1 MKKLPALLTTFVAA
15 NSIFAADLSWNG
27 TFNDSKEYN
36 SNIVRIDKD
45 GVWSPNQKPTAAD
58 NIDISYDY
66 NSSSGQ
72 KFASV
77 ITGETSITANN
88 MTYNLENVVF
98 SDQSQWNNFNSLLL
112 LGSNASLDLSGNLEI
127 NIQKSSSFSGG
138 YIWTRINSYG
148 NSAISVGGDLI
159 VNSDVEN
166 NFRFSQE
173 GIQSG
178 QVSGFDVY
186 IGGNLVNKG
195 NTNFIFSNYY
205 STVDGV
211 VQSGTGML
219 NLAATPIDV
228 TGNAPVDSVKMT
240 FGGIEGTGS
249 ILITK
254 QYKSDLTSSREAYN
268 AAPVYL
274 TFTNS
279 GTSAFKGALLTT
291 DNNTGK
297 LNIRMAG
304 TENSRQILRIT
315 SSSTTSFDEAQSYS
329 IKNVSN
335 DGIGKVTVG
344 SGRIDIGM
352 FNGKSA
358 GDISLNG
365 GKLSAIGLDSEVGT
379 LAANSLVWGAG
390 TLVVDFSEN
399 GADLLQLAGA
409 LSILESATLEIS
421 ASAADL
427 LDWGISEGSKYTIIT
442 FDPNSGISQDDINS
456 IKISAQSGIDA
467 ELVAILDESNNISGI
482 GLQFVQ
488 VPEPSTFAAIFALVA
503 AFAAFRSRKR

>member
-36 SNIVRIDKD
+36 SNIVRIDKS

-66 NSSSGQ
+66 NSSSAQ

-88 MTYNLENVVF
+88 MTYNIKNVIY
-98 SDQSQWNNFNSLLL
+98 SDDSQWDNFNSLLL
-112 LGSNASLDLSGNLEI
+112 LGSNARLDLSGNLEI

-186 IGGNLVNKG
+186 IAGNLVNKG

-211 VQSGTGML
+211 VQSGTGIL

-228 TGNAPVDSVKMT
+228 TGSAPVDSVKMT

-268 AAPVYL
+268 VAPVDL

-315 SSSTTSFDEAQSYS
+315 SSSTTSFYEAQSYS
-329 IKNVSN
+329 TKNVSN
-335 DGIGKVTVG
+335 DGIGTVTVD

-427 LDWGISEGSKYTIIT
+427 LGWGISEGSKYTILT

-467 ELVAILDESNNISGI
+467 ELIAILDESNNISGI

-488 VPEPSTFAAIFALVA
+488 VPEPSTFAAIFALIA
-503 AFAAFRSRKR
+503 AFAASRSRKR

>member
-1 MKKLPALLTTFVAA
+1 MKKLPALLTTLVAA
-15 NSIFAADLSWNG
+15 NSIFATDLSWNG
-27 TFNDSKEYN
+27 KFNDSKEYN

-66 NSSSGQ
+66 NSSSAQ
-72 KFASV
+72 KFSSV

-88 MTYNLENVVF
+88 MTYNLKNVVF
-98 SDQSQWNNFNSLLL
+98 SDYRQWDNFNALLL
-112 LGSNASLDLSGNLEI
+112 LGSFANLNLSGNLEI
-127 NIQKSSSFSGG
+127 NLQKSPSATG
-138 YIWTRINSYG
+138 YIWTRIDAYG
-148 NSAISVGGDLI
+148 NSTVNVGGDFIVNSDITNYFRFAQEGIQENQAFGLNVQIGGDLI
-159 VNSDVEN
+159 
-166 NFRFSQE
+166 
-173 GIQSG
+173 
-178 QVSGFDVY
+178 
-186 IGGNLVNKG
+186 NKN
-195 NTNFIFSNYY
+195 NTNFVFSNYS
-205 STVDGV
+205 STVKGV
-211 VQSGTGML
+211 VRLGSGII
-219 NLAATPIDV
+219 NLAANVVDIWDPKCI
-228 TGNAPVDSVKMT
+228 DSVNLS
-240 FGGIEGTGS
+240 FGGLEGDSS
-249 ILITK
+249 IFITK
-254 QYKSDLTSSREAYN
+254 KFSEDITTNKETYN

-304 TENSRQILRIT
+304 AENSRQILRIT
-315 SSSTTSFDEAQSYS
+315 NSSTTSFDEAQSYS
-329 IKNVSN
+329 TKDVSN
-335 DGIGKVTVG
+335 DGIGKVTVD

-409 LSILESATLEIS
+409 LSIRESATLEIS

-427 LDWGISEGSKYTIIT
+427 LGWGISEGSKYTIIT

-467 ELVAILDESNNISGI
+467 ELVAILDGSNNISGI

>member
-1 MKKLPALLTTFVAA
+1 MKKLPALLTTLVAA
-15 NSIFAADLSWNG
+15 NSIFATDISWNG

-45 GVWSPNQKPTAAD
+45 GVWSSNQKPTAAD
-58 NIDISYDY
+58 NIGISYDY
-66 NSSSGQ
+66 DSPSGQ

-77 ITGETSITANN
+77 ITGGTSITANN
-88 MTYNLENVVF
+88 MTYNMKNVVF
-98 SDQSQWNNFNSLLL
+98 SDKSQWDNFNALLL
-112 LGSNASLDLSGNLEI
+112 LGSFANLNLSGNLEI
-127 NIQKSSSFSGG
+127 NLQKSPSATG
-138 YIWTRINSYG
+138 YIWTRIDAYG
-148 NSAISVGGDLI
+148 NSTVNVGGDFIVNSDITNYFRFAQEGIQENEAFGLNVQIGGDLI
-159 VNSDVEN
+159 
-166 NFRFSQE
+166 
-173 GIQSG
+173 
-178 QVSGFDVY
+178 
-186 IGGNLVNKG
+186 NKN
-195 NTNFIFSNYY
+195 NTNFVFSNYS
-205 STVDGV
+205 STVKGV
-211 VQSGTGML
+211 VRLGSGII
-219 NLAATPIDV
+219 NLAANVVDIWDPKCI
-228 TGNAPVDSVKMT
+228 DSVNLS
-240 FGGIEGTGS
+240 FGGLEGDSS
-249 ILITK
+249 IFITK
-254 QYKSDLTSSREAYN
+254 KFSEDITTNKEAYN

-304 TENSRQILRIT
+304 AENSRQILRIT
-315 SSSTTSFDEAQSYS
+315 SSSTTSFYEAQSYS
-329 IKNVSN
+329 TKNVSN
-335 DGIGKVTVG
+335 DGIGKVTVV

-427 LDWGISEGSKYTIIT
+427 LGWGISEGSKYTIIT

-467 ELVAILDESNNISGI
+467 ELVAILDGSNNISGI

-503 AFAAFRSRKR
+503 AFAAFKSRKR

>member
-27 TFNDSKEYN
+27 KFNDAKEYN

-58 NIDISYDY
+58 DIDIFYDY

-72 KFASV
+72 NFSSV

-88 MTYNLENVVF
+88 MTYNMKNVVF
-98 SDQSQWNNFNSLLL
+98 SDKRQWDNFNALLL
-112 LGSNASLDLSGNLEI
+112 LGSFANLNLSGNLEI
-127 NIQKSSSFSGG
+127 NLQKSPSATG
-138 YIWTRINSYG
+138 YIWTRIDAYG
-148 NSAISVGGDLI
+148 NSTVNVGGDFIVNSDITNYFRFAQEGIQGNQAFGLNVQIGGDLI
-159 VNSDVEN
+159 
-166 NFRFSQE
+166 
-173 GIQSG
+173 
-178 QVSGFDVY
+178 
-186 IGGNLVNKG
+186 NKN
-195 NTNFIFSNYY
+195 NTNFVFSNYS
-205 STVDGV
+205 STVKGV
-211 VQSGTGML
+211 VRLGSGII
-219 NLAATPIDV
+219 NLAANVVDIWDPKCI
-228 TGNAPVDSVKMT
+228 DSVNLS
-240 FGGIEGTGS
+240 FGGLEGDSS
-249 ILITK
+249 IFITK
-254 QYKSDLTSSREAYN
+254 KFSEDITTNKETYN

-304 TENSRQILRIT
+304 AENSRQILRIT

-329 IKNVSN
+329 TKDVSN
-335 DGIGKVTVG
+335 DGIGKVTVD

-399 GADLLQLAGA
+399 DADLLQLAGT

-427 LDWGISEGSKYTIIT
+427 LGWGISEGSKYTIIT
-442 FDPNSGISQDDINS
+442 FDPNSGISQDDINL

-467 ELVAILDESNNISGI
+467 ELVAILDGSNNISGI

>member
-1 MKKLPALLTTFVAA
+1 MKKLPALLTTLVAA
-15 NSIFAADLSWNG
+15 NSIFATDISWNG

-72 KFASV
+72 NFASV
-77 ITGETSITANN
+77 ITGGTSITANN
-88 MTYNLENVVF
+88 MTYNMKNVVF
-98 SDQSQWNNFNSLLL
+98 SDKSQWDNFNALLL
-112 LGSNASLDLSGNLEI
+112 LGSFANLNLSGNLEI
-127 NIQKSSSFSGG
+127 NLQKSPSESG
-138 YIWTRINSYG
+138 YIWTRIDAYG
-148 NSAISVGGDLI
+148 NSTVNVGGDFIVNSDITNYFRFAQEGIQENEAFGLNVQIGGDLI
-159 VNSDVEN
+159 
-166 NFRFSQE
+166 
-173 GIQSG
+173 
-178 QVSGFDVY
+178 
-186 IGGNLVNKG
+186 NKN
-195 NTNFIFSNYY
+195 NTNFVFSNYS
-205 STVDGV
+205 STVKGV
-211 VQSGTGML
+211 VRLGSGII
-219 NLAATPIDV
+219 NLAANVVDIWDPKCI
-228 TGNAPVDSVKMT
+228 DSVNLS
-240 FGGIEGTGS
+240 FGRLEGDSS
-249 ILITK
+249 IFITK
-254 QYKSDLTSSREAYN
+254 KFSEDITTNKETYN

-279 GTSAFKGALLTT
+279 GTSTFKGALLTT

-304 TENSRQILRIT
+304 AENSRQILRIT
-315 SSSTTSFDEAQSYS
+315 SSSTTSFHEAQSYS
-329 IKNVSN
+329 TKNVSN
-335 DGIGKVTVG
+335 DGIGKVTVD

-399 GADLLQLAGA
+399 GADLLQLAGT

-427 LDWGISEGSKYTIIT
+427 LGWGISEGSKYTIIT

-467 ELVAILDESNNISGI
+467 ELVAILDGSNNISGI

>member
-1 MKKLPALLTTFVAA
+1 MKKLPALLTTLVAA

-27 TFNDSKEYN
+27 KFNDSKEYN
-36 SNIVRIDKD
+36 PNVVRIDKD
-45 GVWSPNQKPTAAD
+45 GVWSQNQKPTAAD

-66 NSSSGQ
+66 NSSSAQ

-88 MTYNLENVVF
+88 MTYNMKNVVF
-98 SDQSQWNNFNSLLL
+98 SDQSQWTNFNALLL
-112 LGSNASLDLSGNLEI
+112 LGSFANLNLSGNLEI
-127 NIQKSSSFSGG
+127 NLQKSPSATG
-138 YIWTRINSYG
+138 YIWTRIDAYG
-148 NSAISVGGDLI
+148 NSTVNVGGDFIVNSDITNYFRFAQEGIQENQAFGLNVQIGGDLI
-159 VNSDVEN
+159 
-166 NFRFSQE
+166 
-173 GIQSG
+173 
-178 QVSGFDVY
+178 
-186 IGGNLVNKG
+186 NKN
-195 NTNFIFSNYY
+195 NTNFVFSNYS
-205 STVDGV
+205 STVKGV
-211 VQSGTGML
+211 VRLGSGII
-219 NLAATPIDV
+219 NLAANVVDIWDPKCI
-228 TGNAPVDSVKMT
+228 DSVNLS
-240 FGGIEGTGS
+240 FGGLEGDSS
-249 ILITK
+249 IFITK
-254 QYKSDLTSSREAYN
+254 KFSEDITTNKETYN

-279 GTSAFKGALLTT
+279 GTSTFKGALLTT

-304 TENSRQILRIT
+304 AENSRQILRIT
-315 SSSTTSFDEAQSYS
+315 SSSTTSFYEAQSYS
-329 IKNVSN
+329 TKNVSN
-335 DGIGKVTVG
+335 DGIAKVTVD

-409 LSILESATLEIS
+409 LSILKSATLEIS

-427 LDWGISEGSKYTIIT
+427 LGWGISEGSEYTIIT

-467 ELVAILDESNNISGI
+467 ELVAILDGSNNISGI

>member
-1 MKKLPALLTTFVAA
+1 MKKLPALLTTLVAA
-15 NSIFAADLSWNG
+15 NSIFSADLSWNG
-27 TFNDSKEYN
+27 KFNDSKEYN
-36 SNIVRIDKD
+36 PNVVRIDKD
-45 GVWSPNQKPTAAD
+45 GVWSPDQTPTAAD

-66 NSSSGQ
+66 NSPSGQ

-77 ITGETSITANN
+77 ITGGTSITANN
-88 MTYNLENVVF
+88 MTYNMKNVVF
-98 SDQSQWNNFNSLLL
+98 SDKSQWDNFNALLL
-112 LGSNASLDLSGNLEI
+112 LGSFANLNLSGNLEI
-127 NIQKSSSFSGG
+127 NLQKSPSATG
-138 YIWTRINSYG
+138 YIWTRIDAYG
-148 NSAISVGGDLI
+148 NSTVNVGGDFIVNSDITNYFRFAQEGIQGGETFGLNVQIGGDLI
-159 VNSDVEN
+159 
-166 NFRFSQE
+166 
-173 GIQSG
+173 
-178 QVSGFDVY
+178 
-186 IGGNLVNKG
+186 NKN
-195 NTNFIFSNYY
+195 NTNFVFSNYS
-205 STVDGV
+205 STVKGV
-211 VQSGTGML
+211 VRLGSGII
-219 NLAATPIDV
+219 NLASNVIDIWD
-228 TGNAPVDSVKMT
+228 AKCIDSVNLS
-240 FGGIEGTGS
+240 FGGMEGNSS
-249 ILITK
+249 IFITK
-254 QYKSDLTSSREAYN
+254 KFTQDLTPNKETYN

-279 GTSAFKGALLTT
+279 GTSTFKGALLTT

-315 SSSTTSFDEAQSYS
+315 SSSTTSFYEAQSYS
-329 IKNVSN
+329 TKNVSN
-335 DGIGKVTVG
+335 DGIGTVTVD

-409 LSILESATLEIS
+409 LTILESATLEIS

-427 LDWGISEGSKYTIIT
+427 LGWGISEGSKYTILT

-467 ELVAILDESNNISGI
+467 ELIAILDESNNISGI

-488 VPEPSTFAAIFALVA
+488 VPEPSTFAAIFALIA

>member
-1 MKKLPALLTTFVAA
+1 MKNLPALITTLVAA
-15 NSIFAADLSWNG
+15 NSIFATDLSWNG

-45 GVWSPNQKPTAAD
+45 GVWSPNQTPTAAD

-72 KFASV
+72 NFSSV

-88 MTYNLENVVF
+88 MTYNLKNVVF
-98 SDQSQWNNFNSLLL
+98 SDQSQWNNFNALLL
-112 LGSNASLDLSGNLEI
+112 LGSFANLNLSGNLEI
-127 NIQKSSSFSGG
+127 NLQKSPSATG
-138 YIWTRINSYG
+138 YIWTRIDAYG
-148 NSAISVGGDLI
+148 NSTVNVGGDFIVNSDITNYFRFAQEGIQENQAFGLNVQIGGDLI
-159 VNSDVEN
+159 
-166 NFRFSQE
+166 
-173 GIQSG
+173 
-178 QVSGFDVY
+178 
-186 IGGNLVNKG
+186 NKN
-195 NTNFIFSNYY
+195 NTNFVFSNYS
-205 STVDGV
+205 STVKGV
-211 VQSGTGML
+211 VRLGSGII
-219 NLAATPIDV
+219 NLAANVVDIWDPKCI
-228 TGNAPVDSVKMT
+228 DSVNLS
-240 FGGIEGTGS
+240 FGGLEGDSS
-249 ILITK
+249 IFITK
-254 QYKSDLTSSREAYN
+254 KFSEDITTNKETYN

-304 TENSRQILRIT
+304 AENSRQILRIT
-315 SSSTTSFDEAQSYS
+315 SSSTTSFYEAQSYS
-329 IKNVSN
+329 PKNVSN
-335 DGIGKVTVG
+335 DGIAKVTVD

-427 LDWGISEGSKYTIIT
+427 LGWGISEGSKYTIIT
-442 FDPNSGISQDDINS
+442 FDPNSGISQDDINL

-467 ELVAILDESNNISGI
+467 ELVAILDGSNNISGI

>member
-45 GVWSPNQKPTAAD
+45 GVWSPDQKPTAAD

-72 KFASV
+72 NFSSV
-77 ITGETSITANN
+77 ITGENSVTANN
-88 MTYNLENVVF
+88 MTYNMKNVVF
-98 SDQSQWNNFNSLLL
+98 SDKSQWDNFNSLLL
-112 LGSNASLDLSGNLEI
+112 LGSNARLDLSGNLEI

-186 IGGNLVNKG
+186 IAGNLVNKG

-228 TGNAPVDSVKMT
+228 TGSAPVDSVKMT

-279 GTSAFKGALLTT
+279 GTSTFKGALLTT

-315 SSSTTSFDEAQSYS
+315 SSSTTSFYEAQSYS
-329 IKNVSN
+329 TKNVSN
-335 DGIGKVTVG
+335 DGIGTVTVD

-427 LDWGISEGSKYTIIT
+427 LGWGISEGSKYTILT

-467 ELVAILDESNNISGI
+467 ELIAILDESNNISGI

-488 VPEPSTFAAIFALVA
+488 VPEPSTFAAIFALIA

>member
-1 MKKLPALLTTFVAA
+1 MKNLPALITALVVA
-15 NSIFAADLSWNG
+15 NSIFATDISWNG

-36 SNIVRIDKD
+36 SNIVRIDKP
-45 GVWSPNQKPTAAD
+45 GVWSPDQTPTAAD

-66 NSSSGQ
+66 NSPSGQ

-77 ITGETSITANN
+77 ITGGTSITANN
-88 MTYNLENVVF
+88 MTYNMKNVVF
-98 SDQSQWNNFNSLLL
+98 SDKSQWDNFNALLL
-112 LGSNASLDLSGNLEI
+112 LGSFANLNLSGNLEI
-127 NIQKSSSFSGG
+127 NLQKSPSESG
-138 YIWTRINSYG
+138 YIWTRIDAYG
-148 NSAISVGGDLI
+148 NSTVNVGGDFIVNSDITNYFRFAQEGIQGSETFGLNVQIGGDLI
-159 VNSDVEN
+159 
-166 NFRFSQE
+166 
-173 GIQSG
+173 
-178 QVSGFDVY
+178 
-186 IGGNLVNKG
+186 NKN
-195 NTNFIFSNYY
+195 NTNFVFSNYS
-205 STVDGV
+205 STVKGV
-211 VQSGTGML
+211 VRLGSGII
-219 NLAATPIDV
+219 NLASNVIDIWD
-228 TGNAPVDSVKMT
+228 AKCIDSVNLS
-240 FGGIEGTGS
+240 FGGMEGNSS
-249 ILITK
+249 IFITK
-254 QYKSDLTSSREAYN
+254 KFTQDLTPNKETYN

-279 GTSAFKGALLTT
+279 GTSTFKGALLTT
-291 DNNTGK
+291 DNNAGK

-315 SSSTTSFDEAQSYS
+315 SSTATSFYEAQSYS
-329 IKNVSN
+329 TKNVSN
-335 DGIGKVTVG
+335 DGIGKVTVD

-390 TLVVDFSEN
+390 ALVVDFSEN

-421 ASAADL
+421 ASVADL
-427 LDWGISEGSKYTIIT
+427 LGWGISGGSEYTIIT
-442 FDPNSGISQDDINS
+442 FDPNSGITQDDINS

-467 ELVAILDESNNISGI
+467 ELIAILDESNNISGI

-488 VPEPSTFAAIFALVA
+488 VPEPSTFAAIFALIA

>member
-1 MKKLPALLTTFVAA
+1 MKKLPALITALVVA

-27 TFNDSKEYN
+27 KFNDSKEYN
-36 SNIVRIDKD
+36 SNIVRIDKS
-45 GVWSPNQKPTAAD
+45 GVWSPDQTPTAAD

-66 NSSSGQ
+66 NSPSGQ

-77 ITGETSITANN
+77 ITGGTSITANN
-88 MTYNLENVVF
+88 MTYNMKNVVF
-98 SDQSQWNNFNSLLL
+98 SDKSQWDNFNALLL
-112 LGSNASLDLSGNLEI
+112 IGSFANLNLSGNLEI
-127 NIQKSSSFSGG
+127 NLQKSPSESG
-138 YIWTRINSYG
+138 YIWTRIDAYG
-148 NSAISVGGDLI
+148 NSTVNVGGDFIVNSDITNYFRFAQEGIQKNEAFGLNVQIGGDLI
-159 VNSDVEN
+159 
-166 NFRFSQE
+166 
-173 GIQSG
+173 
-178 QVSGFDVY
+178 
-186 IGGNLVNKG
+186 NKN
-195 NTNFIFSNYY
+195 NTNFVFSNYS
-205 STVDGV
+205 STVKGV
-211 VQSGTGML
+211 VRLGSGII
-219 NLAATPIDV
+219 NLASNVIDIWD
-228 TGNAPVDSVKMT
+228 AKCIDSVNLS
-240 FGGIEGTGS
+240 FGGMEGNSS
-249 ILITK
+249 IFITK
-254 QYKSDLTSSREAYN
+254 KFTQDLTPNKETYN

-279 GTSAFKGALLTT
+279 GTSTFKGALLTT

-315 SSSTTSFDEAQSYS
+315 SSDTTSFYEAQSYS
-329 IKNVSN
+329 TKNVSN
-335 DGIGKVTVG
+335 DGIAKVTVD

-390 TLVVDFSEN
+390 ALVVDFSEN

-427 LDWGISEGSKYTIIT
+427 LGWGISEGSKYTIIT
-442 FDPNSGISQDDINS
+442 FDPNSGISQDDINL

-467 ELVAILDESNNISGI
+467 ELVAILDGSNNISGI

-503 AFAAFRSRKR
+503 AFVAFKSRKR

>member
-15 NSIFAADLSWNG
+15 NSIFATDISWNG

-66 NSSSGQ
+66 NSSSAQ

-88 MTYNLENVVF
+88 MTYYMKNVVF
-98 SDQSQWNNFNSLLL
+98 SDKRQWDNFNALLL
-112 LGSNASLDLSGNLEI
+112 LGSFANLNLSGNLEI
-127 NIQKSSSFSGG
+127 NLQKSPSATG
-138 YIWTRINSYG
+138 YIWTRIDAYG
-148 NSAISVGGDLI
+148 NSTVNVGGDFIVNSDITNYFRFAQEGIQGNQAFGLNVQIGGDLI
-159 VNSDVEN
+159 
-166 NFRFSQE
+166 
-173 GIQSG
+173 
-178 QVSGFDVY
+178 
-186 IGGNLVNKG
+186 NKN
-195 NTNFIFSNYY
+195 NTNFVFSNYS
-205 STVDGV
+205 STVKGV
-211 VQSGTGML
+211 VRLGSGII
-219 NLAATPIDV
+219 NLAANVVDIWDPKCI
-228 TGNAPVDSVKMT
+228 DSVNLS
-240 FGGIEGTGS
+240 FGGLEGDSS
-249 ILITK
+249 IFITK
-254 QYKSDLTSSREAYN
+254 KFSEDLTPNKETYN

-279 GTSAFKGALLTT
+279 GTSTFKGALLTT

-304 TENSRQILRIT
+304 AENSRQILRIT
-315 SSSTTSFDEAQSYS
+315 SSDTTSFYEAQSYS
-329 IKNVSN
+329 TKNVSN
-335 DGIGKVTVG
+335 DGIAKVTVD

-427 LDWGISEGSKYTIIT
+427 LGWGISEGSKYTIIT
-442 FDPNSGISQDDINS
+442 FDPNSDISQDDINL

-467 ELVAILDESNNISGI
+467 ELVAILDGSNNISGI

>member
-1 MKKLPALLTTFVAA
+1 MKKLPALLTTLVAA

-45 GVWSPNQKPTAAD
+45 GVWSPDQKPTAAD

-72 KFASV
+72 NFSSV
-77 ITGETSITANN
+77 ITGENSVTANN
-88 MTYNLENVVF
+88 MTYNMKNVVF
-98 SDQSQWNNFNSLLL
+98 SDKSQWDNFNSLLL
-112 LGSNASLDLSGNLEI
+112 LGSNARLDLSGNLEI

-186 IGGNLVNKG
+186 IAGNLVNKG

-228 TGNAPVDSVKMT
+228 TGSAPVDSVKMT

-279 GTSAFKGALLTT
+279 GTSTFKGALLTT

-315 SSSTTSFDEAQSYS
+315 SSSTTSFYEAQSYS
-329 IKNVSN
+329 TKNVSN
-335 DGIGKVTVG
+335 DGIGTVTVD

-427 LDWGISEGSKYTIIT
+427 LGWGISEGSKYTILT

-467 ELVAILDESNNISGI
+467 ELIAILDESNNISGI

-488 VPEPSTFAAIFALVA
+488 VPEPSTFAAIFALIA

>member
-1 MKKLPALLTTFVAA
+1 MKKLPALLTAFVAA

-27 TFNDSKEYN
+27 KFNDAKEYN

-58 NIDISYDY
+58 DIDIFYDY

-72 KFASV
+72 NFSSV

-88 MTYNLENVVF
+88 MTYNLKNVVY
-98 SDQSQWNNFNSLLL
+98 SDYRQWDNFNALLL
-112 LGSNASLDLSGNLEI
+112 LGSFANLNLSGNLEI
-127 NIQKSSSFSGG
+127 NLQKSPSATG
-138 YIWTRINSYG
+138 YIWTRIDAYG
-148 NSAISVGGDLI
+148 NSTVNVGGDFIVNSDITNYFRFAQEGIQGNQAFGLNVQIGGDLI
-159 VNSDVEN
+159 
-166 NFRFSQE
+166 
-173 GIQSG
+173 
-178 QVSGFDVY
+178 
-186 IGGNLVNKG
+186 NKN
-195 NTNFIFSNYY
+195 NTNFVFSNYS
-205 STVDGV
+205 STVKGV
-211 VQSGTGML
+211 VRLGSGII
-219 NLAATPIDV
+219 NLAANVVDIWDPKCI
-228 TGNAPVDSVKMT
+228 DSVNLS
-240 FGGIEGTGS
+240 FGGLEGDSS
-249 ILITK
+249 IFITK
-254 QYKSDLTSSREAYN
+254 KFSEDITTNKETYN

-297 LNIRMAG
+297 LNIRMEGA
-304 TENSRQILRIT
+304 ENSRQILRIT
-315 SSSTTSFDEAQSYS
+315 NSSTTSFYEAQSYS
-329 IKNVSN
+329 TKNVSN
-335 DGIGKVTVG
+335 DGICKVTVD

-399 GADLLQLAGA
+399 GADLLQLAGT

-427 LDWGISEGSKYTIIT
+427 LGWGISEGSKYTIIT

-467 ELVAILDESNNISGI
+467 ELVAILDGSNNISGI

>member
-1 MKKLPALLTTFVAA
+1 MKKLPALLTTLVAA
-15 NSIFAADLSWNG
+15 NSIFATDISWNG

-36 SNIVRIDKD
+36 SNIVRIDKP
-45 GVWSPNQKPTAAD
+45 GVWSPDQKPTAAD

-66 NSSSGQ
+66 NSSSAQ
-72 KFASV
+72 NFSSV

-88 MTYNLENVVF
+88 MTYNLKNVVF
-98 SDQSQWNNFNSLLL
+98 SDLNQWNNFNALLL
-112 LGSNASLDLSGNLEI
+112 LGSFANLNLSGNLEI
-127 NIQKSSSFSGG
+127 NLQKSPSESG
-138 YIWTRINSYG
+138 YIWTRIDAYG
-148 NSAISVGGDLI
+148 NSTVNVGGDFIVNSDITNYFRFAQEGIQEHEAFGLNVQIGGDLI
-159 VNSDVEN
+159 
-166 NFRFSQE
+166 
-173 GIQSG
+173 
-178 QVSGFDVY
+178 
-186 IGGNLVNKG
+186 NKN
-195 NTNFIFSNYY
+195 NTNFVFSNYS
-205 STVDGV
+205 STVKGV
-211 VQSGTGML
+211 VRLGSGII
-219 NLAATPIDV
+219 NLAANIVDIWDPKCI
-228 TGNAPVDSVKMT
+228 DSVNLS
-240 FGGIEGTGS
+240 FGGLEGDSS
-249 ILITK
+249 IFITK
-254 QYKSDLTSSREAYN
+254 KFSEDITTNKETYN

-304 TENSRQILRIT
+304 AENSRQILRIT

-329 IKNVSN
+329 TKDVSN
-335 DGIGKVTVG
+335 DGIGKVTVD

-409 LSILESATLEIS
+409 LSIRESATLEIS

-427 LDWGISEGSKYTIIT
+427 LGWGISEGSKYTIIT

-467 ELVAILDESNNISGI
+467 ELVAILDGSNNISGI

-488 VPEPSTFAAIFALVA
+488 VPEPSTFAAIFGVNT
-503 AFAAFRSRKR
+503 KGCGIG

>member
-27 TFNDSKEYN
+27 KFNDSKEYN

-66 NSSSGQ
+66 NSPSGQ
-72 KFASV
+72 NFSSV

-88 MTYNLENVVF
+88 MTYYMKNVVF
-98 SDQSQWNNFNSLLL
+98 SDKRQWDNFNALLL
-112 LGSNASLDLSGNLEI
+112 LGSFANLNLSGNLEI
-127 NIQKSSSFSGG
+127 NLQKSPSATG
-138 YIWTRINSYG
+138 YIWTRIDAYG
-148 NSAISVGGDLI
+148 NSTVNVGGDFIVNSDITNYFRFAQEGIQGNQAFGLNVQIGGDLI
-159 VNSDVEN
+159 
-166 NFRFSQE
+166 
-173 GIQSG
+173 
-178 QVSGFDVY
+178 
-186 IGGNLVNKG
+186 NKN
-195 NTNFIFSNYY
+195 NTNFVFSNYS
-205 STVDGV
+205 STVKGV
-211 VQSGTGML
+211 VRLGSGII
-219 NLAATPIDV
+219 NLAANVVDIWDPKCI
-228 TGNAPVDSVKMT
+228 DSVNLS
-240 FGGIEGTGS
+240 FGGLEGDSS
-249 ILITK
+249 IFITK
-254 QYKSDLTSSREAYN
+254 KFSEDITTNKETYN

-297 LNIRMAG
+297 LNIRMEGA
-304 TENSRQILRIT
+304 ENSRQILRIT
-315 SSSTTSFDEAQSYS
+315 SSSTTSFYEAQSYS
-329 IKNVSN
+329 TKNVSN

-427 LDWGISEGSKYTIIT
+427 LGWGISEGSKYTIIT
-442 FDPNSGISQDDINS
+442 FDPNSGISQDDINL

-467 ELVAILDESNNISGI
+467 ELVAILDGSNNISGI

>member
-1 MKKLPALLTTFVAA
+1 MKNLPALITTFVAA

-45 GVWSPNQKPTAAD
+45 GVWSPDQTPTAAD

-66 NSSSGQ
+66 NSPSGQ

-77 ITGETSITANN
+77 ITGGTSITANN
-88 MTYNLENVVF
+88 MTYNMKNVVF
-98 SDQSQWNNFNSLLL
+98 SDKSQWDNFNALLL
-112 LGSNASLDLSGNLEI
+112 LGSFANLNLSGNLEI
-127 NIQKSSSFSGG
+127 NLQKSPSESG
-138 YIWTRINSYG
+138 YIWTRIDAYG
-148 NSAISVGGDLI
+148 NSTVNVGGDFIVNSDITNYFRFAQEGIQKNEAFGLNVQIGGDLI
-159 VNSDVEN
+159 
-166 NFRFSQE
+166 
-173 GIQSG
+173 
-178 QVSGFDVY
+178 
-186 IGGNLVNKG
+186 NKN
-195 NTNFIFSNYY
+195 NTNFVFSNYS
-205 STVDGV
+205 STVKGV
-211 VQSGTGML
+211 VRLGSGII
-219 NLAATPIDV
+219 NLAANVVDIWDPKCI
-228 TGNAPVDSVKMT
+228 DSVNLS
-240 FGGIEGTGS
+240 FGGMEGNSS
-249 ILITK
+249 IFITK
-254 QYKSDLTSSREAYN
+254 KFTQDLTPNKETYN

-279 GTSAFKGALLTT
+279 GTSTFKGALLTT

-315 SSSTTSFDEAQSYS
+315 SSSTTSFYEAQSYS
-329 IKNVSN
+329 TKNVSN
-335 DGIGKVTVG
+335 DGIGTVTVD

-427 LDWGISEGSKYTIIT
+427 LGWGISEGSKYTILT

-467 ELVAILDESNNISGI
+467 ELIAILDESNNISGI

-488 VPEPSTFAAIFALVA
+488 VPEPSTFAAIFALIA

>member
-1 MKKLPALLTTFVAA
+1 MKKLPALLTTLVAA
-15 NSIFAADLSWNG
+15 NSIFATDISWNG

-72 KFASV
+72 NFSSV

-88 MTYNLENVVF
+88 MTYNLKNVVF
-98 SDQSQWNNFNSLLL
+98 SDKRQWDNFNALLL
-112 LGSNASLDLSGNLEI
+112 LGSFANLNLSGNLEI
-127 NIQKSSSFSGG
+127 NLQKSPSATG
-138 YIWTRINSYG
+138 YIWTRIDAYG
-148 NSAISVGGDLI
+148 NSTVNVGGDFIVNSDITNYFRFAQEGIQENQAFGLNVQIGGDLI
-159 VNSDVEN
+159 
-166 NFRFSQE
+166 
-173 GIQSG
+173 
-178 QVSGFDVY
+178 
-186 IGGNLVNKG
+186 NKN
-195 NTNFIFSNYY
+195 NTNFVFSNYS
-205 STVDGV
+205 STVKGV
-211 VQSGTGML
+211 VRLGSGII
-219 NLAATPIDV
+219 NLAANVVDIWDPKCI
-228 TGNAPVDSVKMT
+228 DSVNLS
-240 FGGIEGTGS
+240 FGGLEGDSS
-249 ILITK
+249 IFITK
-254 QYKSDLTSSREAYN
+254 KFSEDITTNKETYN

-304 TENSRQILRIT
+304 AENSRQILRIT
-315 SSSTTSFDEAQSYS
+315 NSSTTSFYEAQSYS
-329 IKNVSN
+329 TKNVSN
-335 DGIGKVTVG
+335 DGIAKVTVD

-399 GADLLQLAGA
+399 GADLLQLAGE

-427 LDWGISEGSKYTIIT
+427 LGWGISEGSKYTIIT

-467 ELVAILDESNNISGI
+467 ELVAILDGSNNISGI

>member
-1 MKKLPALLTTFVAA
+1 MKKLPALLTTLVAA
-15 NSIFAADLSWNG
+15 NSIFATDISWNG

-66 NSSSGQ
+66 NSPSGQ

-77 ITGETSITANN
+77 ITGGTSITANN
-88 MTYNLENVVF
+88 MTYNMKNVVF
-98 SDQSQWNNFNSLLL
+98 SDKSQWDNFNALLL
-112 LGSNASLDLSGNLEI
+112 LGSFANLNLSGNLEI
-127 NIQKSSSFSGG
+127 NLQKSPSATG
-138 YIWTRINSYG
+138 YIWTRIDAYG
-148 NSAISVGGDLI
+148 NSTVNVGGDFIVNSDITNYFRFAQEGIQENEAFGLNVQIGGDLI
-159 VNSDVEN
+159 
-166 NFRFSQE
+166 
-173 GIQSG
+173 
-178 QVSGFDVY
+178 
-186 IGGNLVNKG
+186 NKN
-195 NTNFIFSNYY
+195 NTNFVFSNYS
-205 STVDGV
+205 STVKGV
-211 VQSGTGML
+211 VRLGSGII
-219 NLAATPIDV
+219 NLAANVVDIWDPKCI
-228 TGNAPVDSVKMT
+228 DSVNLS
-240 FGGIEGTGS
+240 FGGLEGDSS
-249 ILITK
+249 IFITK
-254 QYKSDLTSSREAYN
+254 KFSEDITTNKEAYN

-304 TENSRQILRIT
+304 AENSRQILRIT
-315 SSSTTSFDEAQSYS
+315 SSSTTSFYEAQSYS
-329 IKNVSN
+329 TKNVSN
-335 DGIGKVTVG
+335 DGIGKVTVV

-427 LDWGISEGSKYTIIT
+427 LGWGISEGSKYTIIT

-467 ELVAILDESNNISGI
+467 ELVAILDGSNNISGI

-503 AFAAFRSRKR
+503 AFAAFKSRKR

>member
-27 TFNDSKEYN
+27 KFNDSKEYN

-45 GVWSPNQKPTAAD
+45 GVWSPNQTPTAAD

-66 NSSSGQ
+66 NSSSAQ

-112 LGSNASLDLSGNLEI
+112 LGSNARLNLSGNLEI

-205 STVDGV
+205 STVAGV

-304 TENSRQILRIT
+304 AENSRQILRIT
-315 SSSTTSFDEAQSYS
+315 SSSTTSFYEAQSYS
-329 IKNVSN
+329 TKDVSN
-335 DGIGKVTVG
+335 DGIGKVTVD

-427 LDWGISEGSKYTIIT
+427 LGWGISEGSKYTIIT
-442 FDPNSGISQDDINS
+442 FDPNSGISQDDINL

-467 ELVAILDESNNISGI
+467 ELVAILDGSNNISGI

>member
-15 NSIFAADLSWNG
+15 NSIFAADLSWND

-72 KFASV
+72 NFSSV

-88 MTYNLENVVF
+88 MTYNLKNVVF
-98 SDQSQWNNFNSLLL
+98 SDQNQWDNFNALLL
-112 LGSNASLDLSGNLEI
+112 LGSFANLNLSGNLEI
-127 NIQKSSSFSGG
+127 NLQKSPSATG
-138 YIWTRINSYG
+138 YIWTRIDAYG
-148 NSAISVGGDLI
+148 NSTVNVGGDFIVNSDITNYFRFAQEGIQGNQAFGLNVQIGGDLI
-159 VNSDVEN
+159 
-166 NFRFSQE
+166 
-173 GIQSG
+173 
-178 QVSGFDVY
+178 
-186 IGGNLVNKG
+186 NKN
-195 NTNFIFSNYY
+195 NTNFVFSNYS
-205 STVDGV
+205 STVKGV
-211 VQSGTGML
+211 VRLGSGII
-219 NLAATPIDV
+219 NLAANVVDIWDPKCI
-228 TGNAPVDSVKMT
+228 DSVNLS
-240 FGGIEGTGS
+240 FGGLEGDSS
-249 ILITK
+249 IFITK
-254 QYKSDLTSSREAYN
+254 KFSEDITTNKETYN

-304 TENSRQILRIT
+304 EENSRQILRIT
-315 SSSTTSFDEAQSYS
+315 SSSTTSFYEAQSYS
-329 IKNVSN
+329 TKNVSN
-335 DGIGKVTVG
+335 DGIAKVTVG

-390 TLVVDFSEN
+390 ALVVDFSEN

-427 LDWGISEGSKYTIIT
+427 LGWGISEGSKYTIIT

-467 ELVAILDESNNISGI
+467 ELVAILDGSNNISGI

>member
-1 MKKLPALLTTFVAA
+1 MKKLSALLTTLVAA

-27 TFNDSKEYN
+27 KFNDSKDYN
-36 SNIVRIDKD
+36 QNVVRIDKD
-45 GVWSPNQKPTAAD
+45 GVWSPDQTPTAAD
-58 NIDISYDY
+58 DIDIFYDY

-72 KFASV
+72 NFSSV
-77 ITGETSITANN
+77 ITGKTSITANN
-88 MTYNLENVVF
+88 MTYNLKNVVF
-98 SDQSQWNNFNSLLL
+98 SDQSQWDNFNALLL
-112 LGSNASLDLSGNLEI
+112 LGSFANLNLSGNLEI
-127 NIQKSSSFSGG
+127 NLKKSPSATG
-138 YIWTRINSYG
+138 YIWTRIDAYG
-148 NSAISVGGDLI
+148 NSTVNVGGDFIVNSDITNYFRFAQEGIQENEAFGLNVQIGGDLI
-159 VNSDVEN
+159 
-166 NFRFSQE
+166 
-173 GIQSG
+173 
-178 QVSGFDVY
+178 
-186 IGGNLVNKG
+186 NKN
-195 NTNFIFSNYY
+195 NTNFVFSNYS
-205 STVDGV
+205 STVKGV
-211 VQSGTGML
+211 VRLGSGII
-219 NLAATPIDV
+219 NLAANVVDIWDPKCI
-228 TGNAPVDSVKMT
+228 DSVNLS
-240 FGGIEGTGS
+240 FGGLEGDSS
-249 ILITK
+249 IFITK
-254 QYKSDLTSSREAYN
+254 KFSEDITTNKETYN

-304 TENSRQILRIT
+304 AENSRQILRIT
-315 SSSTTSFDEAQSYS
+315 SSDTTSFHEAQSS
-329 IKNVSN
+329 STKNVSN
-335 DGIGKVTVG
+335 DGIGKVTVD

-352 FNGKSA
+352 FNDKSA

-399 GADLLQLAGA
+399 GADLLQLAGT
-409 LSILESATLEIS
+409 LSILELATLEIS

-427 LDWGISEGSKYTIIT
+427 LGWGISEGSEYTIIT

>member
-15 NSIFAADLSWNG
+15 NSIFATDISWNG

-45 GVWSPNQKPTAAD
+45 GVWSSNQKPTAAD
-58 NIDISYDY
+58 NIGISYDY
-66 NSSSGQ
+66 DSPSGQ

-77 ITGETSITANN
+77 ITGGTSITANN
-88 MTYNLENVVF
+88 MTYNMKNVVF
-98 SDQSQWNNFNSLLL
+98 SDKSQWDNFNALLL
-112 LGSNASLDLSGNLEI
+112 LGSFANLNLSGNLEI
-127 NIQKSSSFSGG
+127 NLQKSPSESG
-138 YIWTRINSYG
+138 YIWTRIDAYG
-148 NSAISVGGDLI
+148 NSTVNVGGDFIVNSDITNYFRFAQEGIQENEAFGLNVQIGGDLI
-159 VNSDVEN
+159 
-166 NFRFSQE
+166 
-173 GIQSG
+173 
-178 QVSGFDVY
+178 
-186 IGGNLVNKG
+186 NKN
-195 NTNFIFSNYY
+195 NTNFVFSNYS
-205 STVDGV
+205 STVKGV
-211 VQSGTGML
+211 VRLGSGII
-219 NLAATPIDV
+219 NLAANIVDIWDPKCI
-228 TGNAPVDSVKMT
+228 DSVNLS
-240 FGGIEGTGS
+240 FGGLEGDSS
-249 ILITK
+249 IFITK
-254 QYKSDLTSSREAYN
+254 KFSEDITTNKETYN

-304 TENSRQILRIT
+304 AENSRQILRIT
-315 SSSTTSFDEAQSYS
+315 SSSTTSFYEAQSYS
-329 IKNVSN
+329 TKNVSN
-335 DGIGKVTVG
+335 DGIGKVTVD

-427 LDWGISEGSKYTIIT
+427 LGWGISEGSKYTIIT

-482 GLQFVQ
+482 RLQFVQ

>member
-1 MKKLPALLTTFVAA
+1 MKNLPALITALVVA

-27 TFNDSKEYN
+27 KFNDSKEYN
-36 SNIVRIDKD
+36 SNIVRIDKS
-45 GVWSPNQKPTAAD
+45 GVWSPDQTPTAAD

-66 NSSSGQ
+66 NSPSGQ

-77 ITGETSITANN
+77 ITGGTSITANN
-88 MTYNLENVVF
+88 MTYNMKNVVF
-98 SDQSQWNNFNSLLL
+98 SDKSQWDNFNALLL
-112 LGSNASLDLSGNLEI
+112 IGSFANLNLSGNLEI
-127 NIQKSSSFSGG
+127 NLQKSPSESG
-138 YIWTRINSYG
+138 YIWTRIDAYG
-148 NSAISVGGDLI
+148 NSTVNVGGDFIVNSDITNYFRFAQEGIQKNEAFGLNVQIGGDLI
-159 VNSDVEN
+159 
-166 NFRFSQE
+166 
-173 GIQSG
+173 
-178 QVSGFDVY
+178 
-186 IGGNLVNKG
+186 NKN
-195 NTNFIFSNYY
+195 NTNFVFSNYS
-205 STVDGV
+205 STVKGV
-211 VQSGTGML
+211 VRLGSGII
-219 NLAATPIDV
+219 NLAANVVDIWDPKCI
-228 TGNAPVDSVKMT
+228 DSVNLS
-240 FGGIEGTGS
+240 FGGMEGNSS
-249 ILITK
+249 IFITK
-254 QYKSDLTSSREAYN
+254 KFTQDLTPNKETYN

-279 GTSAFKGALLTT
+279 GTSTFKGALLTT

-315 SSSTTSFDEAQSYS
+315 SSSTTSFREAQSYS
-329 IKNVSN
+329 TKNVSN
-335 DGIGKVTVG
+335 DGIGKVTVD

-390 TLVVDFSEN
+390 ALVVDFSEN

-427 LDWGISEGSKYTIIT
+427 LGWGISEGSKYTIIT
-442 FDPNSGISQDDINS
+442 FDPNSDISQDDINS

-467 ELVAILDESNNISGI
+467 ELIAILDESNNISGI

-488 VPEPSTFAAIFALVA
+488 VPEPSTFAAIFALIA

>member
-1 MKKLPALLTTFVAA
+1 MKKLPALLTTLVAA
-15 NSIFAADLSWNG
+15 NSIFATDISWNG

-66 NSSSGQ
+66 NSPSGQ

-77 ITGETSITANN
+77 ITGGTSITANN
-88 MTYNLENVVF
+88 MTYNMKNVVF
-98 SDQSQWNNFNSLLL
+98 SDKSQWDNFNALLL
-112 LGSNASLDLSGNLEI
+112 LGSFANLNLSGNLEI
-127 NIQKSSSFSGG
+127 NLQKSPSESG
-138 YIWTRINSYG
+138 YIWTRIDAYG
-148 NSAISVGGDLI
+148 NSTVNVGGDFIVNSDITNYFRFAQEGIQENEAFGLNVQIGGDLI
-159 VNSDVEN
+159 
-166 NFRFSQE
+166 
-173 GIQSG
+173 
-178 QVSGFDVY
+178 
-186 IGGNLVNKG
+186 NKN
-195 NTNFIFSNYY
+195 NTNFVFSNYS
-205 STVDGV
+205 STVKGV
-211 VQSGTGML
+211 VRLGSGII
-219 NLAATPIDV
+219 NLAANIVDIWDPKCI
-228 TGNAPVDSVKMT
+228 DSVNLS
-240 FGGIEGTGS
+240 FGGLEGDSS
-249 ILITK
+249 IFITK
-254 QYKSDLTSSREAYN
+254 KFSEDITTNKETYN

-304 TENSRQILRIT
+304 AENSRQILRIT
-315 SSSTTSFDEAQSYS
+315 SSSTTSFYEAQSYS
-329 IKNVSN
+329 TKNVSN
-335 DGIGKVTVG
+335 DGIGKVTVD

-409 LSILESATLEIS
+409 LSIRESATLEIS

-427 LDWGISEGSKYTIIT
+427 LGWGISEGSKYTIIT

-467 ELVAILDESNNISGI
+467 ELVAILDGSNNISGI

>member
-1 MKKLPALLTTFVAA
+1 MKKLTALLTTFVAA

-27 TFNDSKEYN
+27 KFNDSKEYN
-36 SNIVRIDKD
+36 PNVVRIDKD

-72 KFASV
+72 NFSSV
-77 ITGETSITANN
+77 ITGENSVTANN
-88 MTYNLENVVF
+88 MTYNIKNVIY
-98 SDQSQWNNFNSLLL
+98 SDDSQWDNFNSLLL
-112 LGSNASLDLSGNLEI
+112 LGSNARLDLSGNLEI

-186 IGGNLVNKG
+186 IAGNLVNKG

-211 VQSGTGML
+211 VQSGTGIL

-228 TGNAPVDSVKMT
+228 TGSAPVDSVKMT

-268 AAPVYL
+268 VAPVDL

-279 GTSAFKGALLTT
+279 GTSTFKGALLTT

-304 TENSRQILRIT
+304 AENSRQILRIT
-315 SSSTTSFDEAQSYS
+315 SSSTTSFYEAQSYS
-329 IKNVSN
+329 TKNVSN
-335 DGIGKVTVG
+335 DGIGKVTVD

-427 LDWGISEGSKYTIIT
+427 LGWGISEGSKYTIIT

-467 ELVAILDESNNISGI
+467 ELVAILDGSNNISGI

-503 AFAAFRSRKR
+503 AFAAFKSRKR

>member
-27 TFNDSKEYN
+27 KFNDSKEYN
-36 SNIVRIDKD
+36 PNVVRIDKD

-72 KFASV
+72 NFASV
-77 ITGETSITANN
+77 ITGGTSITANN
-88 MTYNLENVVF
+88 MTYNMKNVVF
-98 SDQSQWNNFNSLLL
+98 SDKSQWDNFNALLL
-112 LGSNASLDLSGNLEI
+112 LGSFANLNLSGNLEI
-127 NIQKSSSFSGG
+127 NLQKSPSESG
-138 YIWTRINSYG
+138 YIWTRIDAYG
-148 NSAISVGGDLI
+148 NSTVNVGGDFIVNSDITNYFRFAQEGIQENEAFGLNVQIGGDLI
-159 VNSDVEN
+159 
-166 NFRFSQE
+166 
-173 GIQSG
+173 
-178 QVSGFDVY
+178 
-186 IGGNLVNKG
+186 NKN
-195 NTNFIFSNYY
+195 NTNFVFSNYS
-205 STVDGV
+205 STVKGV
-211 VQSGTGML
+211 VRLGSGII
-219 NLAATPIDV
+219 NLAANVVDIWDPKCI
-228 TGNAPVDSVKMT
+228 DSVNLS
-240 FGGIEGTGS
+240 FGGLEGDSS
-249 ILITK
+249 IFITK
-254 QYKSDLTSSREAYN
+254 KFSEDITTNKETYN

-279 GTSAFKGALLTT
+279 GTSTFKGALLTT

-304 TENSRQILRIT
+304 AENSRQILRIT

-329 IKNVSN
+329 TKDVSN
-335 DGIGKVTVG
+335 DGIGKVTVD

-427 LDWGISEGSKYTIIT
+427 LGWGISEGSKYTIIT

-467 ELVAILDESNNISGI
+467 ELIAILDESNNISGI

-503 AFAAFRSRKR
+503 AFAAFWSRKR

>member
-1 MKKLPALLTTFVAA
+1 MKNLPALITALVVA
-15 NSIFAADLSWNG
+15 NSIFATDLSWNG
-27 TFNDSKEYN
+27 KFNDSKEYN
-36 SNIVRIDKD
+36 PNVVRIDKS
-45 GVWSPNQKPTAAD
+45 GVWSPDQKPTAAD

-66 NSSSGQ
+66 NSPSGQ

-77 ITGETSITANN
+77 ITGGTSITANN
-88 MTYNLENVVF
+88 MTYNMKNVVF
-98 SDQSQWNNFNSLLL
+98 SDKSQWDNFNALLL
-112 LGSNASLDLSGNLEI
+112 LGSFANLNLSGNLEI
-127 NIQKSSSFSGG
+127 NLQKSPSESG
-138 YIWTRINSYG
+138 YIWTRIDAYG
-148 NSAISVGGDLI
+148 NSTVNVGGDFIVNSDITNYFRFAQEGIQGGETFGLNVQIGGDLI
-159 VNSDVEN
+159 
-166 NFRFSQE
+166 
-173 GIQSG
+173 
-178 QVSGFDVY
+178 
-186 IGGNLVNKG
+186 NKN
-195 NTNFIFSNYY
+195 NTNFVFSNYS
-205 STVDGV
+205 STVKGV
-211 VQSGTGML
+211 VRLGSGII
-219 NLAATPIDV
+219 NLASNVIDIWD
-228 TGNAPVDSVKMT
+228 AKCIDSVNLS
-240 FGGIEGTGS
+240 FGGMEGNSS
-249 ILITK
+249 IFITK
-254 QYKSDLTSSREAYN
+254 KFTQDLTPNKETYN

-304 TENSRQILRIT
+304 SENSRQILRIT
-315 SSSTTSFDEAQSYS
+315 SSSTTSFYEAQSYS
-329 IKNVSN
+329 TKNVSN
-335 DGIGKVTVG
+335 DGIGTVTVD

-427 LDWGISEGSKYTIIT
+427 LGWGISEGSKYTILT

-467 ELVAILDESNNISGI
+467 ELIAILDESNNISGI

-488 VPEPSTFAAIFALVA
+488 VPEPSTFAAIFALIA

>member
-1 MKKLPALLTTFVAA
+1 MKNLPALITALVVA
-15 NSIFAADLSWNG
+15 NSIFATDISWNG

-36 SNIVRIDKD
+36 PNVVRIDKD

-66 NSSSGQ
+66 NSPSGQ

-77 ITGETSITANN
+77 ITGGTSITANN
-88 MTYNLENVVF
+88 MTYNMKNVVF
-98 SDQSQWNNFNSLLL
+98 SDKSQWDNFNALLL
-112 LGSNASLDLSGNLEI
+112 LGSFANLNLSGNLEI
-127 NIQKSSSFSGG
+127 NLQKSPSESG
-138 YIWTRINSYG
+138 YIWTRIDAYG
-148 NSAISVGGDLI
+148 NSTVNVGGDFIVNSDITNYFRFAQEGIQKNEAFGLNVQIGGDLI
-159 VNSDVEN
+159 
-166 NFRFSQE
+166 
-173 GIQSG
+173 
-178 QVSGFDVY
+178 
-186 IGGNLVNKG
+186 NKN
-195 NTNFIFSNYY
+195 NTNFVFSNYS
-205 STVDGV
+205 STVKGV
-211 VQSGTGML
+211 VRLGSGII
-219 NLAATPIDV
+219 NLASNVIDIWD
-228 TGNAPVDSVKMT
+228 PKCIDSVNLS
-240 FGGIEGTGS
+240 FGGLEGDSS
-249 ILITK
+249 IFITK
-254 QYKSDLTSSREAYN
+254 KFSEDITTNKETYN

-304 TENSRQILRIT
+304 AENSRQILRIT
-315 SSSTTSFDEAQSYS
+315 SSSTTSFYEAQSYS
-329 IKNVSN
+329 TKNVSN
-335 DGIGKVTVG
+335 DGIGKVTVD

-390 TLVVDFSEN
+390 ALVVDFSEN

-427 LDWGISEGSKYTIIT
+427 LGWGISEGSKYTILT

-467 ELVAILDESNNISGI
+467 ELIAILDESNNISGI

-488 VPEPSTFAAIFALVA
+488 VPEPSTFAAIFALIA

>member
-1 MKKLPALLTTFVAA
+1 MKNLPALLTTLVAA

-27 TFNDSKEYN
+27 KFNDSKEYN

-77 ITGETSITANN
+77 ITGGTSITANN
-88 MTYNLENVVF
+88 MTYNMKNVVF
-98 SDQSQWNNFNSLLL
+98 SDKSQWDNFNALLL
-112 LGSNASLDLSGNLEI
+112 LGSFANLNLSGNLEI
-127 NIQKSSSFSGG
+127 NLQKSPSESG
-138 YIWTRINSYG
+138 YIWTRIDAYG
-148 NSAISVGGDLI
+148 NSTVNVGGDFIVNSDITNYFRFAQEGIQKNEAFGLNVQIGGDLI
-159 VNSDVEN
+159 
-166 NFRFSQE
+166 
-173 GIQSG
+173 
-178 QVSGFDVY
+178 
-186 IGGNLVNKG
+186 NKN
-195 NTNFIFSNYY
+195 NTNFVFSNYS
-205 STVDGV
+205 STVKGV
-211 VQSGTGML
+211 VRLGSGII
-219 NLAATPIDV
+219 NLASNVIDIWD
-228 TGNAPVDSVKMT
+228 AKCIDSVNLS
-240 FGGIEGTGS
+240 FGGMEGNSS
-249 ILITK
+249 IFITK
-254 QYKSDLTSSREAYN
+254 KFTQDLTPNKETYN

-315 SSSTTSFDEAQSYS
+315 SSTATSFYEAQSYS
-329 IKNVSN
+329 TKNVSN
-335 DGIGKVTVG
+335 DGIGTVTVD

-409 LSILESATLEIS
+409 LSILESATPEIS

-427 LDWGISEGSKYTIIT
+427 LGWGISEGSKYTILT

-467 ELVAILDESNNISGI
+467 ELIAILDESNNISGI

-488 VPEPSTFAAIFALVA
+488 VPEPSTFAAIFALIA

>member
-1 MKKLPALLTTFVAA
+1 MKKLPALLTTLVAA

-27 TFNDSKEYN
+27 KFNDSKEYN

-72 KFASV
+72 NFSSV
-77 ITGETSITANN
+77 ITGENSVTANN
-88 MTYNLENVVF
+88 MTYNIKNVIY
-98 SDQSQWNNFNSLLL
+98 SDDNQWDNFNSLLL
-112 LGSNASLDLSGNLEI
+112 LGSNARLDLSGNLEI

-211 VQSGTGML
+211 VQSGTGIL

-228 TGNAPVDSVKMT
+228 TGSAPVDSVKMT

-304 TENSRQILRIT
+304 AENSRQILRIT
-315 SSSTTSFDEAQSYS
+315 SSSTTSFYEAQSYS
-329 IKNVSN
+329 TKNVSN
-335 DGIGKVTVG
+335 DGIGKVTVD

-379 LAANSLVWGAG
+379 LAANSLVWDAG

-399 GADLLQLAGA
+399 GADLLQLAGV

-427 LDWGISEGSKYTIIT
+427 LGWGISEGSKYTIIT
-442 FDPNSGISQDDINS
+442 FDPNSGISQDDINL

-488 VPEPSTFAAIFALVA
+488 VPEPSTFAAIFALIA

>member
-36 SNIVRIDKD
+36 SNIVRIDKS
-45 GVWSPNQKPTAAD
+45 GVWSPDQTPTAAD

-66 NSSSGQ
+66 NSPSGQ

-77 ITGETSITANN
+77 ITGGTSITANN
-88 MTYNLENVVF
+88 MTYNMKNVVF
-98 SDQSQWNNFNSLLL
+98 SDKSQWDNFNALLL
-112 LGSNASLDLSGNLEI
+112 LGSFANLNLSGNLEI
-127 NIQKSSSFSGG
+127 NLQKSPSESG
-138 YIWTRINSYG
+138 YIWTRIDAYG
-148 NSAISVGGDLI
+148 NSTVNVGGDFIVNSDITNYFRFAQEGIQGGETFGLNVQIGGDLI
-159 VNSDVEN
+159 
-166 NFRFSQE
+166 
-173 GIQSG
+173 
-178 QVSGFDVY
+178 
-186 IGGNLVNKG
+186 NKN
-195 NTNFIFSNYY
+195 NTNFVFSNYS
-205 STVDGV
+205 STVKGV
-211 VQSGTGML
+211 VRLGSGII
-219 NLAATPIDV
+219 NLAANVVDIWDPKCI
-228 TGNAPVDSVKMT
+228 DSVNLS
-240 FGGIEGTGS
+240 FGGLEGDSS
-249 ILITK
+249 IFITK
-254 QYKSDLTSSREAYN
+254 KFTQDLTPNKETYN

-279 GTSAFKGALLTT
+279 GTSTFKGALLTT

-315 SSSTTSFDEAQSYS
+315 SSSTTSFYEAQSYS
-329 IKNVSN
+329 TKNVSN
-335 DGIGKVTVG
+335 DGIGTVTVD

-427 LDWGISEGSKYTIIT
+427 LGWGISEGSKYTILT

-467 ELVAILDESNNISGI
+467 ELIAILDESNNISGI

-488 VPEPSTFAAIFALVA
+488 VPEPSTFAAIFALIA

>member
-45 GVWSPNQKPTAAD
+45 GVWSQNQKPTAAD

-66 NSSSGQ
+66 NSSSAQ

-88 MTYNLENVVF
+88 MTYNLKNVVF
-98 SDQSQWNNFNSLLL
+98 SDQSQWNNFNALLL
-112 LGSNASLDLSGNLEI
+112 LGSFANLNLSGNLEI
-127 NIQKSSSFSGG
+127 NLQKSPSATG
-138 YIWTRINSYG
+138 YIWTRIDAYG
-148 NSAISVGGDLI
+148 NSTVNVGGDFIVNSDITNYFRFAQEGIQENEAFGLNVQIGGDLI
-159 VNSDVEN
+159 
-166 NFRFSQE
+166 
-173 GIQSG
+173 
-178 QVSGFDVY
+178 
-186 IGGNLVNKG
+186 NKN
-195 NTNFIFSNYY
+195 NTNFVFSNYS
-205 STVDGV
+205 STVKGV
-211 VQSGTGML
+211 VRLGSGII
-219 NLAATPIDV
+219 NLAANVVDIWDPKCI
-228 TGNAPVDSVKMT
+228 DSVNLS
-240 FGGIEGTGS
+240 FGGLEGDSS
-249 ILITK
+249 IFITK
-254 QYKSDLTSSREAYN
+254 KFSEDITTNKETYN

-304 TENSRQILRIT
+304 AENSRQILRIT
-315 SSSTTSFDEAQSYS
+315 SSSTTSFYEAQSYS
-329 IKNVSN
+329 TKNVSN
-335 DGIGKVTVG
+335 DGIGKVTVD

-409 LSILESATLEIS
+409 LSIRESATLEIS

-427 LDWGISEGSKYTIIT
+427 LGWGISEGSKYTIIT

-467 ELVAILDESNNISGI
+467 ELVAILDGSNNISGI

-503 AFAAFRSRKR
+503 AFAAFKSKKR

>member
-1 MKKLPALLTTFVAA
+1 MKKLPALLTTLVAA
-15 NSIFAADLSWNG
+15 NSIFATDISWNG

-66 NSSSGQ
+66 DSPSGQ

-77 ITGETSITANN
+77 ITGGTSITANN
-88 MTYNLENVVF
+88 MTYNMKNVVF
-98 SDQSQWNNFNSLLL
+98 SDKSQWDNFNALLL
-112 LGSNASLDLSGNLEI
+112 LGSFANLNLSGNLEI
-127 NIQKSSSFSGG
+127 NLQKSPSESG
-138 YIWTRINSYG
+138 YIWTRIDAYG
-148 NSAISVGGDLI
+148 NSTVNVGGDFIVNSDITNYFRFAQEGIQENEAFGLNVQIGGDLI
-159 VNSDVEN
+159 
-166 NFRFSQE
+166 
-173 GIQSG
+173 
-178 QVSGFDVY
+178 
-186 IGGNLVNKG
+186 NKN
-195 NTNFIFSNYY
+195 NTNFVFSNYS
-205 STVDGV
+205 STVKGV
-211 VQSGTGML
+211 VRLGSGII
-219 NLAATPIDV
+219 NLAANVVDIWDPKCI
-228 TGNAPVDSVKMT
+228 DSVNLS
-240 FGGIEGTGS
+240 FGGLEGDSS
-249 ILITK
+249 IFITK
-254 QYKSDLTSSREAYN
+254 KFSEDITTNKETYN

-279 GTSAFKGALLTT
+279 GTSTFKGALLTT

-297 LNIRMAG
+297 LNICMAG
-304 TENSRQILRIT
+304 AENSRQILRIT
-315 SSSTTSFDEAQSYS
+315 NSSTTSFDEAQSYS

-335 DGIGKVTVG
+335 DGIGKVTVD

-427 LDWGISEGSKYTIIT
+427 LGWGISEGSKYTIIT

-467 ELVAILDESNNISGI
+467 ELVAILDGSNNISGI